1 MVYVYPPVPRT
12 DGTRTCT
19 IRSDDDAPFLIR
31 TPTVYWDRKKETL
44 SPLHEGGD
52 AWLKRLQTLEMEV
65 VTRVHEKRWDSF
77 RHATLH
83 ALQKGFVSSVDPEG
97 TRVRVAIVSNSS
109 MAEGVSSEGGCIRG
123 SLRMDRLILD
133 PRNGYRVRW
142 VLESPTSVSKSVP
155 CLFEE
160 DQVTLYDVEWNP

>member
-19 IRSDDDAPFLIR
+19 IRSDEDAPFLIR
-31 TPTVYWDRKKETL
+31 TPTVYWDREKETL

-65 VTRVHEKRWDSF
+65 LTRVHEKRWDSF
-77 RHATLH
+77 RHATLY
-83 ALQKGFVSSVDPEG
+83 ALQKGFVSAVESEG
-97 TRVRVAIVSNSS
+97 TRVRVAFDSS
-109 MAEGVSSEGGCIRG
+109 VVEDVSSGGGCIRG

-133 PRNGYRVRW
+133 PRIGYRVRW
-142 VLESPTSVSKSVP
+142 VLESPTPVSKSVP

-160 DQVTLYDVEWNP
+160 DQVTLYDAEWKP